1 MTTTSLQNK
10 IERMRRQAP
19 QELPKARLCADVVEA
34 FIDGS
39 PALDLALAALKAG
52 VASNWSVVTAFQFM
66 SGRQAEL
73 CAQLEEG
80 PGRARMLLVH
90 RVADALARSGAL
102 TRLDL
107 TALRALAVTA
117 SAEAAAKAA

>member
-1 MTTTSLQNK
+1 MTTSLQNK

-19 QELPKARLCADVVEA
+19 GELPKARLCTDVVEA
-34 FIDGS
+34 FIEGSAGLDG
-39 PALDLALAALKAG
+39 ALSNLKAG

-66 SGRQAEL
+66 SGRQAQL

-80 PGRARMLLVH
+80 PAKARMFLVH
-90 RVADALARSGAL
+90 RVADALAQSGAL

-107 TALRALAVTA
+107 AALRALAVTA
-117 SAEAAAKAA
+117 SAEAKKTA